1 MVLDVDDEI
10 SSENELLAS
19 LLVRASDSHELECAW
34 RGSPGVVMPRSASF
48 AARAPHTREGAS
60 ASARRRRGQLD
71 AEARQTRAE
80 RRRQMRSASGS
91 ARGMGPEPQRET
103 RDPGTRAV
111 RPDRGQTRLA
121 REPRRAAD
129 AAGKNMLYCMEVGG
143 FVGPGAR
150 GPRTKLYK
158 KDLIKAARHSPR
170 ALPSA
175 HVHESED

>member
-10 SSENELLAS
+10 SSENESLAS

-71 AEARQTRAE
+71 AEARQTRPE

-103 RDPGTRAV
+103 RDPGGESGETRP
-111 RPDRGQTRLA
+111 RTDETRE
-121 REPRRAAD
+121 EPRRAAE
-129 AAGKNMLYCMEVGG
+129 AAGPCGERARPAAGG
-143 FVGPGAR
+143 GARPCGAR
-150 GPRTKLYK
+150 GPAPHAR
-158 KDLIKAARHSPR
+158 AALATRGRQTSTR
-170 ALPSA
+170 N
-175 HVHESED
+175 

>member
-111 RPDRGQTRLA
+111 RPDRG
-121 REPRRAAD
+121 PRRD
-129 AAGKNMLYCMEVGG
+129 SRESAGAPRTPREKICYIVWKLEVLWA
-143 FVGPGAR
+143 PEP

-158 KDLIKAARHSPR
+158 KD
-170 ALPSA
+170 
-175 HVHESED
+175 